1 MVLVLYSSKD
11 KASKFLSTFGGVG
24 VAGVSASLL
33 TSVLPTTLEDLL
45 ALGICSAGGYLAI
58 SNFPRRRQSVI
69 DKVKATAEKLA
80 SELEEAMKKDFNEAM
95 ENLNN
100 YVKIL
105 GKPYQDQAQNRLNM
119 LLEIQEELS
128 NVEKKLRTLQVE
140 IQNLHVS

>member
-1 MVLVLYSSKD
+1 MQRETLSNGLVVWVTSSSKYNVLIIVFLWYIE
-11 KASKFLSTFGGVG
+11 FLSTFGGVG
-24 VAGVSASLL
+24 VAGLSASLL
-33 TSVLPTTLEDLL
+33 TSVYLL
-45 ALGICSAGGYLAI
+45 ALAICSAGGYVAI

-69 DKVKATAEKLA
+69 DKVKAKAEKLA

-128 NVEKKLRTLQVE
+128 SIEKKK
-140 IQNLHVS
+140 I